1 MFSEKTS
8 VSLKIDI
15 LGSSSKGNCG
25 LLTVDGSHYLIDA
38 GFSGKQLKE
47 RLARYGLTLSDIEGV
62 FLTHEHQD
70 HAAGLKVLSKLS
82 EIRFFANSKT
92 AQAIE
97 EHYEITSRPFADPWN
112 TFETG
117 DTLTFG
123 NFSVQTF
130 SIPHDAADPV
140 GFLFRSEEACLAWAT
155 DIGRL
160 TPKIAEYLSQADA
173 LVLEAN
179 HDEELLW
186 KHPHRPQYLKERV
199 AGETGH
205 LSNGDV
211 YKFLQNAPPTLK
223 FVYLVHISRECN
235 STELLRKMLEPLAIE
250 KGFELHIVDPND

>member
-1 MFSEKTS
+1 M
-8 VSLKIDI
+8 SLKIDI

-82 EIRFFANSKT
+82 EIRFFANPKT
-92 AQAIE
+92 AQAIKE
-97 EHYEITSRPFADPWN
+97 RYEITSRPFGDPWN

-123 NFSVQTF
+123 DFTVQSF

-186 KHPHRPQYLKERV
+186 KHPHRPQYL
-199 AGETGH
+199 
-205 LSNGDV
+205 
-211 YKFLQNAPPTLK
+211 
-223 FVYLVHISRECN
+223 
-235 STELLRKMLEPLAIE
+235 
-250 KGFELHIVDPND
+250 